1 MHPAVAVRLDALV
14 SRAGAS
20 ANLGSPGGTLQDW
33 DFAGAALLEP
43 PLAVEARL
51 PPLHPKRSSH
61 LTMLATGHGCL
72 FAGADTCCP
81 AGMMRIILMWYSQ

>member
-1 MHPAVAVRLDALV
+1 M
-14 SRAGAS
+14 GAP
-20 ANLGSPGGTLQDW
+20 NGGRQDW
-33 DFAGAALLEP
+33 DFEKAALAEP

-72 FAGADTCCP
+72 FAGGD
-81 AGMMRIILMWYSQ
+81 RIAQHPDL